1 VLGLGMDEMNEDE
14 DAHITVSNVPFIA
27 EKDFL
32 LKYGTSY
39 ALTMNEQKEVVL
51 TPLGNSPA

>member
-1 VLGLGMDEMNEDE
+1 MDEMDEDE
-14 DAHITVSNVPFIA
+14 DAHITISNVPFIA